1 MFAVEDRGSTLHAPP
16 RLVGTRGDRPAA
28 ADGGALV
35 SRLPLDESP
44 SRRPGPA
51 GLPAG
56 TAQPR
61 PRDVLPR
68 SRPSGGSRSAV
79 RLHHPACSAGAV
91 ERNRTA
97 SEATSTRHPR
107 VRIRTFSAVTS
118 RSPPRDLCGGQW
130 TLLLGEPQ
138 GRAARCPPAYP
149 WQPANRLAFRRMSR
163 CPFPVRTPSRPWIRS
178 ARGRCP
184 GPAGDSPWCMCS
196 PPLGRRSGRGGAI
209 LRPAPTRGLPAVG
222 RTDAGP
228 AKPIGNRLST
238 EERSAP
244 KKGARSRNA
253 APSVTVGIVQ

>member
-16 RLVGTRGDRPAA
+16 RLVGTQGDRPVA

-51 GLPAG
+51 GLPAD

-61 PRDVLPR
+61 PREVLPR
-68 SRPSGGSRSAV
+68 SRPSGSSRSAV

-97 SEATSTRHPR
+97 SEATSRRHHR

-130 TLLLGEPQ
+130 TLLLGEPR

-149 WQPANRLAFRRMSR
+149 WRPANRLVFRRMSR

-184 GPAGDSPWCMCS
+184 GRAGDSPWCMCS
-196 PPLGRRSGRGGAI
+196 PPLVAPLRPGEAPSSVRLPPGVYEQSGERTPDRQSRSGIGYPRRSDPLQKRGRVHVMQH
-209 LRPAPTRGLPAVG
+209 LV
-222 RTDAGP
+222 
-228 AKPIGNRLST
+228 
-238 EERSAP
+238 
-244 KKGARSRNA
+244 
-253 APSVTVGIVQ
+253 